1 MTAIEIELTRRLEL
15 MIETAWNLNFEN
27 QCKHISVYYKHFPVK
42 GYSSDL
48 PQIRFIVFFKNGFSQ
63 KRKSCPDNFI
73 EMIDCIS
80 DKMYKQV
87 VGVRL

>member
-1 MTAIEIELTRRLEL
+1 MTTTEIELTRRLEL
-15 MIETAWNLNFEN
+15 MIETAWNLNF
-27 QCKHISVYYKHFPVK
+27 
-42 GYSSDL
+42 GY
-48 PQIRFIVFFKNGFSQ
+48 SQ

-87 VGVRL
+87 IGVRL